1 MWGRRFEQRQDL
13 IHSCQGMKWSIYSPS
28 YEMHL
33 GPHVKAVIQ
42 EMSRLKSLLSSLDW
56 QRDPLKNCD
65 NVRKQ
70 KGQCFGYSIFTVLS
84 ILFSLIMHS
93 YTGTQRQVH
102 WCEYVQSLERNSSS
116 GSLECGCLAF
126 LEASWSPTS

>member
-1 MWGRRFEQRQDL
+1 MVYHVASSD
-13 IHSCQGMKWSIYSPS
+13 
-28 YEMHL
+28 YEMHP

-42 EMSRLKSLLSSLDW
+42 EMLRLQSLLSSLDW

-65 NVRKQ
+65 YVRKQ
-70 KGQCFGYSIFTVLS
+70 KGQCLGYSTFTVLS

-102 WCEYVQSLERNSSS
+102 WCEYVQSLESNSSS
-116 GSLECGCLAF
+116 GSLVCGCLAF

>member
-1 MWGRRFEQRQDL
+1 MVY
-13 IHSCQGMKWSIYSPS
+13 HVPS
-28 YEMHL
+28 SDYEMHP

-42 EMSRLKSLLSSLDW
+42 EMLRLQSLLSSLDW

-65 NVRKQ
+65 YVRKQ
-70 KGQCFGYSIFTVLS
+70 KGQCFGYSTFTVLS

-102 WCEYVQSLERNSSS
+102 WCEYCSKF
-116 GSLECGCLAF
+116 GK
-126 LEASWSPTS
+126 